1 MLGEHQTYRDHFFS
15 WFPNLYH
22 LYLHKI
28 HNLYQITYTQNQF
41 DTIIETITSSLQST
55 LTSSVINIIKLQLD
69 SFKILPRVISAN
81 VIVNLSPSQYR
92 CYQTITNYLGK

>member
-41 DTIIETITSSLQST
+41 DTIIETITSSLQS
-55 LTSSVINIIKLQLD
+55 
-69 SFKILPRVISAN
+69 RVISAN

>member
-55 LTSSVINIIKLQLD
+55 
-69 SFKILPRVISAN
+69 RVISAN